1 MHPHITHALYIK
13 KLPKSDE
20 ILMTT
25 NLHIK
30 AALQALFV
38 TFLWS
43 TSWMLIK
50 IGLQTSLPAITFAGL
65 RYFIAFLCLI
75 PFILINPTHRKVLH
89 TFSRAT
95 WGQLVL
101 LGIVFYALTQGAQ
114 FVSLAYLPAA
124 TLSLLLNFSPVFV
137 ALSSGFLQDE
147 SPSII
152 QWGGII
158 LSVVGAIVYFLPLNI
173 PTGQVL
179 GLMIALIGVLAN
191 SGSSL
196 LGRRVNY
203 QSGLAPI
210 LVTAISMGIG
220 GLLLLIIGA
229 MTQGFGKLN
238 LMQWLIIG
246 WLAVVNT
253 AVAFTLWN
261 NTLKTLTAVESSVI
275 NSTMLP
281 QIAIL
286 AWLIL
291 DEPLNPRQ
299 IIGIVLVG
307 IGTLIVQLWR
317 RLPSVGKSVTVKLGP
332 RPPTGTANR

>member
-1 MHPHITHALYIK
+1 
-13 KLPKSDE
+13 
-20 ILMTT
+20 MTSK
-25 NLHIK
+25 LHIK
-30 AALQALFV
+30 AVLQALFV

-43 TSWMLIK
+43 TSWVLVK
-50 IGLQTSLPAITFAGL
+50 IGLKASLPAITFAGL

-75 PFILINPTHRKVLH
+75 PFILINPTHREVLR

-95 WGQLVL
+95 WGQLAL
-101 LGIVFYALTQGAQ
+101 LGIVFYTLTQGAQ
-114 FVSLAYLPAA
+114 FVSLAFLPAA
-124 TLSLLLNFSPVFV
+124 TLSLLLNFSPIFV
-137 ALSSGFLQDE
+137 ALSSGLLKDE

-173 PTGQVL
+173 PPGRQIL

-191 SGSSL
+191 SGSFI
-196 LGRRVNY
+196 LGRRINH

-229 MTQGFGKLN
+229 TTQGFGNLN
-238 LMQWLIIG
+238 LVQWLIIG

-261 NTLKTLTAVESSVI
+261 NTLKTLTAVESSII

-281 QIAIL
+281 QIALL
-286 AWLIL
+286 AWLFL
-291 DEPLNPRQ
+291 NEPLNPRQ
-299 IIGIVLVG
+299 ILGIVLVG
-307 IGTLIVQLWR
+307 VGTLIVQLWR
-317 RLPSVGKSVTVKLGP
+317 HLPSVVKSMTIKP
-332 RPPTGTANR
+332 E